1 MKFESYARIT
11 HPLTN
16 SWLSAKKSN
25 NKVCMCFYSYYT
37 LYNTATYARQQ
48 FDSSATGLNALKW
61 DTAELKQIGVT
72 NEMNY
77 DDAFTIEEVT
87 SHTNPCG

>member
-1 MKFESYARIT
+1 MLKKVT
-11 HPLTN
+11 TN
-16 SWLSAKKSN
+16 FA
-25 NKVCMCFYSYYT
+25 CIFYSYCK
-37 LYNTATYARQQ
+37 LYKTATYARQQ
-48 FDSSATGLNALKW
+48 FDSSATGLNALQW

-87 SHTNPCG
+87 SHVHGIAI